1 MDNSEKALLE
11 NLQNFDIKKLF
22 MKESYVEIEYH
33 DSFMQGYIK
42 ENRGNEKYELY
53 LQNNNGIAEVPINM
67 LHFYSENDYPNEI
80 KKRDTMINQDLRRE
94 DADDL
99 ISNIRQHLKEFNI
112 KLNSNNF
119 NQIFPSKSNVPDKNG
134 NLIDVN
140 GYIAYQ
146 FFCGE
151 ILDYLAIINRGL
163 LRRNLDDSQKNL
175 FIYILEI
182 IKFMGEIVK
191 SNLKK
196 YKIAFYNRK
205 LLIVNPIYAILICFD
220 TLILNLIEKYQ
231 YNYSSIKELDSKLSE
246 IVNIVYEIIIHSK
259 DKSYIPLPCLIIFIR
274 FIIFQNVKDRIKN
287 NNYNKAT
294 VYQILNQHLKNLNEN
309 ELKFYKK
316 NSDMRELCN
325 FLINHLFEHSLDHL
339 VEETYYYYLLS
350 CLKCKNLEKKMNA
363 LNDISDIIKEFK
375 SSDTI
380 NKNFKSF
387 FENNKVLDIFFEE
400 SVHDE
405 IIKRGFNL
413 FKYFAK
419 YDSLS
424 NDIIEKIIIRQTNN
438 ELMRKLLIEI
448 ISELPQQKKYNLYKK
463 LSDGIKLDNI
473 NNIEF
478 ILKLTESCFNKSNLD
493 EKTPE
498 DKNYFGLN
506 MIFDYIIKDFNEK
519 KIDINNL
526 DKAIELF
533 EHTISKIIHND
544 GFDIRDIF
552 YFIELINK
560 FEKKL

>member
-1 MDNSEKALLE
+1 M
-11 NLQNFDIKKLF
+11 
-22 MKESYVEIEYH
+22 
-33 DSFMQGYIK
+33 
-42 ENRGNEKYELY
+42 
-53 LQNNNGIAEVPINM
+53 
-67 LHFYSENDYPNEI
+67 
-80 KKRDTMINQDLRRE
+80 
-94 DADDL
+94 
-99 ISNIRQHLKEFNI
+99 FNY
-112 KLNSNNF
+112 F
-119 NQIFPSKSNVPDKNG
+119 
-134 NLIDVN
+134 
-140 GYIAYQ
+140 
-146 FFCGE
+146 
-151 ILDYLAIINRGL
+151 
-163 LRRNLDDSQKNL
+163 
-175 FIYILEI
+175 
-182 IKFMGEIVK
+182 
-191 SNLKK
+191 
-196 YKIAFYNRK
+196 YKIY
-205 LLIVNPIYAILICFD
+205 Y
-220 TLILNLIEKYQ
+220 
-231 YNYSSIKELDSKLSE
+231 
-246 IVNIVYEIIIHSK
+246 
-259 DKSYIPLPCLIIFIR
+259 
-274 FIIFQNVKDRIKN
+274 QNVKDRIKN
-287 NNYNKAT
+287 NNYNKVT

-350 CLKCKNLEKKMNA
+350 CLKCKNLKKKMNA

-400 SVHDE
+400 SIHDE

-552 YFIELINK
+552 YFIALINK